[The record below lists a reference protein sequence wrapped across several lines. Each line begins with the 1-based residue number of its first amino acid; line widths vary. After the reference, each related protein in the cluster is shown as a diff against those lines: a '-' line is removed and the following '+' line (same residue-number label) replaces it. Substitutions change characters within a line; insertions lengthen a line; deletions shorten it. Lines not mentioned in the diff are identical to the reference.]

1 MKCRQTRTRNLMS
14 FRGGWRCRREN
25 RSDEKKRGEKRSSPL
40 MARQR
45 AVLVH
50 KIESRNG
57 DSAISSLVYRY
68 RSPPPPP
75 PPRSDPFLTSV
86 KNTRAI
92 QRSRQYNIFKFSNR
106 CPFCRNNCN
115 IENTALYCTG
125 RIEWNLQTG
134 SFNISNE
141 RS

>member
-14 FRGGWRCRREN
+14 FRGGWREN

-68 RSPPPPP
+68 RSPPPP
-75 PPRSDPFLTSV
+75 RSDPFLTSV

-115 IENTALYCTG
+115 IENTALYYTG